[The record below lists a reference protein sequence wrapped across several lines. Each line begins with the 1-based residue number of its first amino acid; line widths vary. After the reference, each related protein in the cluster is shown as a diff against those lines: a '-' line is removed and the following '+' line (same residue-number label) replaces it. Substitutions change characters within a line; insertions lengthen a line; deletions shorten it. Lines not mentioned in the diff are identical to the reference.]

1 MKNEFFKFKSRRM
14 LFSAM
19 AASVLLAGSPQF
31 VFAEVNE
38 VQTIMQVGTV
48 KGQVVDANGE
58 PVIGANVMVKGTT
71 NGVIT
76 DINGNFVLNNVS
88 KDVLQVSFIGY
99 KTQEISLKG
108 KSNIKVTLQEDTE
121 MLDEVVVVGYGV
133 QKKQTLSGSVT
144 QVKGDEVLK
153 GKATQDVASALQGT
167 IPGLTIT
174 RSSSR
179 PGNEGTSITLRGG
192 ISVNE
197 MSPMIVIDGV
207 EAYSWELSQ
216 INPSDI
222 ESISVLKDAAAAI
235 YGTKAGAGV
244 ILVTTKRGK
253 EGKAKITY
261 SGSVHA
267 NLVGKRF
274 PVASGQE
281 WAEMLVEATTNDAH
295 AYLKDGK
302 PQWNWWLWPEDIWRT
317 MAAGERYE
325 GVVAGL
331 WRVLDPT
338 SDQFDAVYGTTWGQ
352 SHTVTISGGSDKVKA
367 MRHYKIF
374 CVNVKYGIQYGFRIF
389 YLIALQN
396 EENYER
402 EESCSA

>member
-1 MKNEFFKFKSRRM
+1 M
-14 LFSAM
+14 
-19 AASVLLAGSPQF
+19 
-31 VFAEVNE
+31 
-38 VQTIMQVGTV
+38 
-48 KGQVVDANGE
+48 
-58 PVIGANVMVKGTT
+58 
-71 NGVIT
+71 
-76 DINGNFVLNNVS
+76 
-88 KDVLQVSFIGY
+88 
-99 KTQEISLKG
+99 
-108 KSNIKVTLQEDTE
+108 
-121 MLDEVVVVGYGV
+121 
-133 QKKQTLSGSVT
+133 
-144 QVKGDEVLK
+144 LK

-216 INPSDI
+216 INPNDI
-222 ESISVLKDAAAAI
+222 ESVSVLKDAAAAI

-281 WAEMLVEATTNDAH
+281 WAEMLIEATTNDAY
-295 AYLKDGK
+295 AYLKNGE
-302 PQWNWWLWPEDIWRT
+302 PQWNWWMWPEETWRT

-325 GVVAGL
+325 GVVGGL

-367 MRHYKIF
+367 MTSLGYANDRSLIDLVYDGQKNITSVPMLIIRLMIGLKPNLICPMINAIRVHRNKVLGTVFRTSISSRYTMSMGNIMIHSVAITYWQNLMKEVEIIIRKKF
-374 CVNVKYGIQYGFRIF
+374 SDSVENDIGLKQVGKGIEY
-389 YLIALQN
+389 YWKWEYPYA
-396 EENYER
+396 
-402 EESCSA
+402 SS